1 VSGVDRTKALILIV
15 EDNERNLKLV
25 RDLLQVNGYETVEA
39 RNSADGLRFAR
50 ERNPTLILMDIQL
63 PDLDGVA
70 TLGLLRTDE
79 RTTSIPVVALTA
91 YAMSGDRQRLLEAG
105 FDGYLE
111 KPIDHKLFPTQVRSL
126 LDRRRPRE
134 TA

>member
-1 VSGVDRTKALILIV
+1 VSGVDGAKALILIV

-111 KPIDHKLFPTQVRSL
+111 KPIDHKRFPTQVRSL

>member
-1 VSGVDRTKALILIV
+1 VSRTDGDKALILIV

-39 RNSADGLRFAR
+39 RNAADGLRFAR

-70 TLGLLRTDE
+70 TLGRLRADE
-79 RTTSIPVVALTA
+79 RTASIPVVALTA
-91 YAMSGDRQRLLEAG
+91 YAMSGDRQRLLAAG

-111 KPIDHKLFPTQVRSL
+111 KPIDHRLFPSQVRSL
-126 LDRRRPRE
+126 LDGRRQKE

>member
-1 VSGVDRTKALILIV
+1 MSDGAGEKALILIV

-25 RDLLQVNGYETVEA
+25 RDLLQVNGYETIEA
-39 RNSADGLRFAR
+39 RNSSEGLRFAR

-70 TLGLLRTDE
+70 TLGRLRTDE
-79 RTTSIPVVALTA
+79 RTSSIPVVALTA

-111 KPIDHKLFPTQVRSL
+111 KPIDHRLFPAQVRSL
-126 LDRRRPRE
+126 LDGRRRQER
-134 TA
+134 A

>member
-1 VSGVDRTKALILIV
+1 VNHAAGDNALILIV

-25 RDLLQVNGYETVEA
+25 RDLLQVNGFETVEA
-39 RNSADGLRFAR
+39 RNAADGLRFAR

-70 TLGLLRTDE
+70 TLRRLRTDE
-79 RTTSIPVVALTA
+79 RTASIPVVALTA
-91 YAMSGDRQRLLEAG
+91 YAMSGDRQRLLDAG

-111 KPIDHKLFPTQVRSL
+111 KPIDHRLFPTQVRSV
-126 LDRRRPRE
+126 LDGRRPRE

>member
-1 VSGVDRTKALILIV
+1 VSHTADENALILIV

-39 RNSADGLRFAR
+39 RNAADGLRFAV

-70 TLGLLRTDE
+70 TLGRLRTDE

-126 LDRRRPRE
+126 LDQRRRQE
-134 TA
+134 TP

>member
-1 VSGVDRTKALILIV
+1 VSHARGDNALILIV

-39 RNSADGLRFAR
+39 RNAADGVKLAL

-63 PDLDGVA
+63 PDVDGVA
-70 TLGLLRTDE
+70 TLDRLRSDE

-91 YAMSGDRQRLLEAG
+91 YAMSGDRERLLEAG

-111 KPIDHKLFPTQVRSL
+111 KPIDHRLFPTQVRSL
-126 LDRRRPRE
+126 LDRRLQE
-134 TA
+134 MA

>member
-1 VSGVDRTKALILIV
+1 VSNTADENALILIV

-39 RNSADGLRFAR
+39 RNAADGLRFAV
-50 ERNPTLILMDIQL
+50 ERSPTLILMDIQL

-70 TLGLLRTDE
+70 TLGRLRTDE

-91 YAMSGDRQRLLEAG
+91 YAMSGDQQRLLDAG

-126 LDRRRPRE
+126 LDARRGTE
-134 TA
+134 LA

>member
-1 VSGVDRTKALILIV
+1 VSGVDGAKALILIV

-126 LDRRRPRE
+126 LDRRWPRE

>member
-1 VSGVDRTKALILIV
+1 VSHTAGENALILIV

-39 RNSADGLRFAR
+39 RNAADGLRLAV

-70 TLGLLRTDE
+70 TLGRLRTDE

-105 FDGYLE
+105 FDDYLE

-126 LDRRRPRE
+126 LDQRRRQE